1 VAPERWHV
9 TLAFLGELRAGQRH
23 RLDERLRELA
33 TTIAPFRLTVAGS
46 GAFPSPSSPRVLW
59 VGLGGEL
66 DALAQLA
73 VGVRRAAR
81 AARIELDGKPFRAH
95 VTAARVRHQLDAHD
109 VPHIL
114 RKLSAADGGSWEVD
128 RIALMHSTLGPQP
141 RYDELQSWELT
152 SPI

>member
-1 VAPERWHV
+1 M

-33 TTIAPFRLTVAGS
+33 AATAPFELSVDGAGT
-46 GAFPSPSSPRVLW
+46 FPSPSRPRVLW
-59 VGLGGEL
+59 VGLGGQLE
-66 DALAQLA
+66 ALGELA

-81 AARIELDGKPFRAH
+81 SARIELDGKPFRPH
-95 VTAARVRHQLDAHD
+95 VTAARVRRQLDAHD

-114 RKLSAADGGSWEVD
+114 RKLSAADGGRFEVD
-128 RIALMHSTLGPQP
+128 RVVLMQSTLGPQP